1 VTCTRTVLLGA
12 VLLVVAVLPAR
23 FEAAGR
29 PVGLTARDGTALT
42 GQVFD
47 ASSRPSPGIVLVHM
61 LGKSKDEWTWMAER
75 LQDAGATVLTVD
87 LRGHGGSGGSAGAL
101 PAMVNDVAAAI
112 DWLASRPNIR
122 PGSLAVVGS
131 SLGANLAALAAAD
144 RATVRAVALVSP
156 SLDYRGVRLDVA
168 AMKRLGARPVWMAA
182 STEDP
187 YALRTIRE
195 LILSGTPREQAL
207 SPVRG
212 HGTSL
217 LTADA
222 DLSRGLMDWLR
233 RTLVF

>member
-1 VTCTRTVLLGA
+1 VTRIRAVQLWA
-12 VLLVVAVLPAR
+12 VLLFVALSPAR
-23 FEAAGR
+23 FSAAGR
-29 PVGLTARDGTALT
+29 PVGLTARDGTQLT
-42 GQVFD
+42 GQIFD

-75 LQDAGATVLTVD
+75 LQEAGATVLTVD
-87 LRGHGGSGGSAGAL
+87 LRGHGGSGGSAGTL
-101 PAMVNDVAAAI
+101 SAMVNDVAAAI
-112 DWLASRPNIR
+112 DWLAARPNIR

-195 LILSGTPREQAL
+195 LILSGTTREQAL